1 MDYSSSMKKNLFP
14 KTSCICGAAF
24 LLALTGCVGYVRGP
38 GAGVYVGPA
47 VEVNAGFAMEDD
59 YIYYPGYQMYYG
71 SRSHRWYDYE
81 SSRWMS
87 RPAPR
92 YLSPRVIRASPSV
105 RVDFHD
111 SPAAHHAQVIQ
122 TYPRNWR
129 PDDRNS
135 EHSNG
140 RRDDHQR

>member
-1 MDYSSSMKKNLFP
+1 MDYSLPMKTNLFTT
-14 KTSCICGAAF
+14 TSCVCGAAL

-38 GAGVYVGPA
+38 A
-47 VEVNAGFAMEDD
+47 VEVNAGFAIEDD
-59 YIYYPGYQMYYG
+59 YVYYPGYQMYYG

-81 SSRWMS
+81 GSRWMS

-111 SPAAHHAQVIQ
+111 SPAAHHEQVIQ

-129 PDDRNS
+129 PDERRS